1 MRGAQDGVHQQGS
14 SRERAFGSA
23 SVITTL
29 RPLFLFPGQ
38 GDNFEILDIVDSKG
52 SLAVKFHPQIT
63 FKIAF
68 HIFQE
73 KNIKLEK
80 SEIPQEF
87 LDSLKNK

>member
-1 MRGAQDGVHQQGS
+1 M
-14 SRERAFGSA
+14 
-23 SVITTL
+23 
-29 RPLFLFPGQ
+29 
-38 GDNFEILDIVDSKG
+38 
-52 SLAVKFHPQIT
+52 T

>member
-1 MRGAQDGVHQQGS
+1 MTVR
-14 SRERAFGSA
+14 
-23 SVITTL
+23 
-29 RPLFLFPGQ
+29 
-38 GDNFEILDIVDSKG
+38 
-52 SLAVKFHPQIT
+52 FHPQMT

-87 LDSLKNK
+87 RDSLKNK